1 MPDKPAATV
10 HPLSVV
16 DNTEADRNR
25 IIRSLR
31 HTECFAAD
39 AADAIA
45 DGNTVSATEYLEI
58 IRSSLSL
65 EIVRLEALTTTR

>member
-25 IIRSLR
+25 IIRKLR
-31 HTECFAAD
+31 HIECSVAD
-39 AADAIA
+39 AVDAIA
-45 DGNTVSATEYLEI
+45 DDESVIATEYLEGV
-58 IRSSLSL
+58 RSSLSA
-65 EIVRLEALTTTR
+65 EIERLEALNTDR